1 MIGEKKLGT
10 FFLQV
15 LSLASKMVSIEK
27 GFHLRKFVGCYRIF
41 ISCDIIIRGPSK
53 CLYGMST
60 KQMSFTITD
69 QPVIINGTEHQVTA
83 VNGMDRVLINNRLH
97 DLGEQI
103 LKLRMQQDELAQMRN
118 VLDHHVESKE
128 EDLFEMFYAS

>member
-1 MIGEKKLGT
+1 
-10 FFLQV
+10 
-15 LSLASKMVSIEK
+15 
-27 GFHLRKFVGCYRIF
+27 
-41 ISCDIIIRGPSK
+41 
-53 CLYGMST
+53 MST
-60 KQMSFTITD
+60 KQMSFIITD

-118 VLDHHVESKE
+118 VLDHHINSKE

>member
-1 MIGEKKLGT
+1 
-10 FFLQV
+10 
-15 LSLASKMVSIEK
+15 
-27 GFHLRKFVGCYRIF
+27 
-41 ISCDIIIRGPSK
+41 
-53 CLYGMST
+53 
-60 KQMSFTITD
+60 MSFTITD

-118 VLDHHVESKE
+118 VLDHHIKSKE

>member
-1 MIGEKKLGT
+1 
-10 FFLQV
+10 
-15 LSLASKMVSIEK
+15 
-27 GFHLRKFVGCYRIF
+27 
-41 ISCDIIIRGPSK
+41 
-53 CLYGMST
+53 
-60 KQMSFTITD
+60 MSFTITD

-83 VNGMDRVLINNRLH
+83 VNGMDRVIINNKLH

-118 VLDHHVESKE
+118 VLDHHIKSKE

>member
-1 MIGEKKLGT
+1 
-10 FFLQV
+10 
-15 LSLASKMVSIEK
+15 
-27 GFHLRKFVGCYRIF
+27 
-41 ISCDIIIRGPSK
+41 
-53 CLYGMST
+53 MST
-60 KQMSFTITD
+60 KQMSFIITD

-83 VNGMDRVLINNRLH
+83 VNGMDRVVINNKLH

-118 VLDHHVESKE
+118 VLDHHIESKE

>member
-1 MIGEKKLGT
+1 
-10 FFLQV
+10 
-15 LSLASKMVSIEK
+15 
-27 GFHLRKFVGCYRIF
+27 
-41 ISCDIIIRGPSK
+41 
-53 CLYGMST
+53 
-60 KQMSFTITD
+60 MSFIITD

-103 LKLRMQQDELAQMRN
+103 LKLRMQQDELAMMRN
-118 VLDHHVESKE
+118 VLDHHINSKE

>member
-1 MIGEKKLGT
+1 
-10 FFLQV
+10 
-15 LSLASKMVSIEK
+15 
-27 GFHLRKFVGCYRIF
+27 
-41 ISCDIIIRGPSK
+41 
-53 CLYGMST
+53 MST

-69 QPVIINGTEHQVTA
+69 QPAIINGTEHQVTA
-83 VNGMDRVLINNRLH
+83 VNGMDRVLINNKLH

-118 VLDHHVESKE
+118 VLDHHIESKE

>member
-1 MIGEKKLGT
+1 
-10 FFLQV
+10 
-15 LSLASKMVSIEK
+15 
-27 GFHLRKFVGCYRIF
+27 
-41 ISCDIIIRGPSK
+41 
-53 CLYGMST
+53 MST
-60 KQMSFTITD
+60 KQMSFIITD

-83 VNGMDRVLINNRLH
+83 VNGMDRVLINNKLH

-118 VLDHHVESKE
+118 VLDHHIESKE

>member
-1 MIGEKKLGT
+1 
-10 FFLQV
+10 
-15 LSLASKMVSIEK
+15 
-27 GFHLRKFVGCYRIF
+27 
-41 ISCDIIIRGPSK
+41 
-53 CLYGMST
+53 
-60 KQMSFTITD
+60 MSFTITD

-83 VNGMDRVLINNRLH
+83 VNGMDRVLINNKLH

-118 VLDHHVESKE
+118 VLDHHIKSKE